1 MTCQGSVVSSPLVFG
16 GTAGSAGLLS
26 DKTVETSQS
35 IGFELALLDG
45 FPNGAIRLF
54 DVTAIRESALLRKSS
69 DLWEDLQHSLLTRQQ
84 PYLTQTRS
92 IDDQSTFG
100 KLEELATRCHMASP
114 VIGLPNRPG
123 AQTLFA

>member
-92 IDDQSTFG
+92 IDDQSTVG
-100 KLEELATRCHMASP
+100 KLEELATRGHMPSP
-114 VIGLPNRPG
+114 VIGLPNRSG